1 MFRDLLGI
9 KAAEDKFLG
18 RFNHSFLVGD
28 DGVSGGGGFTD
39 DTEADDPNVVDSDND
54 VDFSELLTDDDSV
67 EDDAEG
73 DDTGE
78 EDVKPDANKKEP
90 DVKPEK
96 PAEKMYTKAELQA
109 EIDRVLADRLARER
123 AKLDADKQAEKRQAQ
138 AEAEAKTYWS
148 EMQTDQEKYFV
159 NLGFDE
165 AEAKKLAVKEVKREQ
180 RIARLEQ
187 QNAQLAQQVEVTGK
201 STGYDRQKQAV
212 LSGNP
217 QLVPYANMYAAE
229 IDAFSQNGAVVDF
242 ETAMNFIIGQ
252 KFASGELL
260 KKVKTT
266 AEQKTLANVNGR
278 KKLNVEGANLP
289 GGKVAEQVV
298 LTPFQEKFAAGTGLS
313 RKDMVSA
320 VSEQQKMKKKRGR

>member
-1 MFRDLLGI
+1 MKDLLGI

-18 RFNHSFLVGD
+18 RFNLLVGD
-28 DGVSGGGGFTD
+28 EGVSGGGGFVD
-39 DTEADDPNVVDSDND
+39 DTEADDPNVVDKDDVNLVDLLSTDESDV
-54 VDFSELLTDDDSV
+54 VDDEVTDD
-67 EDDAEG
+67 EILG
-73 DDTGE
+73 DY
-78 EDVKPDANKKEP
+78 VKPDANKKEP

-229 IDAFSQNGAVVDF
+229 IDAFSQNGAALDY
-242 ETAMNFIIGQ
+242 ETAMKQIIGD
-252 KFASGELL
+252 KFVSGELL

-289 GGKVAEQVV
+289 GSKTEQVV
-298 LTPFQEKFAAGTGLS
+298 LTPFQKKLAAGLGLS
-313 RKDMVSA
+313 EKDYASGV
-320 VSEQQKMKKKRGR
+320 VQKSKKRGR

>member
-18 RFNHSFLVGD
+18 RFNILVGE
-28 DGVSGGGGFTD
+28 DGVNGGGGFVD
-39 DTEADDPNVVDSDND
+39 DTEADDPNVVDND
-54 VDFSELLTDDDSV
+54 DDVNFSELLTDDDLV
-67 EDDAEG
+67 EDDAE
-73 DDTGE
+73 DEAGE
-78 EDVKPDANKKEP
+78 EDVKSDADKKKKP
-90 DVKPEK
+90 DVKPDPEK

-109 EIDRVLADRLARER
+109 EIDRVLVDRLARER

-148 EMQTDQEKYFV
+148 EMQADQEKYFV

-278 KKLNVEGANLP
+278 KKLNIEGANLP

-298 LTPFQEKFAAGTGLS
+298 LTPLQKKLAAGLGLS
-313 RKDMVSA
+313 EKDYASGV
-320 VSEQQKMKKKRGR
+320 VQKTKKRGR

>member
-18 RFNHSFLVGD
+18 RFNLLVGE
-28 DGVSGGGGFTD
+28 DGVNGGGGFAD
-39 DTEADDPNVVDSDND
+39 DTEADDPNVVDKDD
-54 VDFSELLTDDDSV
+54 VNLVDLLTGDDSV
-67 EDDAEG
+67 EDDAE
-73 DDTGE
+73 DEAGE
-78 EDVKPDANKKEP
+78 EDVKPDTKKKEP
-90 DVKPEK
+90 EVKPDK
-96 PAEKMYTKAELQA
+96 TAEKMYTKAELQA

-298 LTPFQEKFAAGTGLS
+298 LTPLQKKLAAGLGLS
-313 RKDMVSA
+313 EKDYASGV
-320 VSEQQKMKKKRGR
+320 VQKSKKRGR

>member
-18 RFNHSFLVGD
+18 RFNVLVGD
-28 DGVSGGGGFTD
+28 DGVNGGGGFVD
-39 DTEADDPNVVDSDND
+39 DTEADDPNVVDNDSD
-54 VDFSELLTDDDSV
+54 VDLSGLLTDDDTV

-78 EDVKPDANKKEP
+78 EDVKLDAKKKPDTKP
-90 DVKPEK
+90 DTEK

-148 EMQTDQEKYFV
+148 EMQADQEKYFV

-165 AEAKKLAVKEVKREQ
+165 AEAKKLAIKEVKREQ

-187 QNAQLAQQVEVTGK
+187 QNAHLAQQVEVTGK
-201 STGYDRQKQAV
+201 STGYERQKQAV
-212 LSGNP
+212 LNGNP
-217 QLVPYANMYAAE
+217 QLVPYANMYAAD

-289 GGKVAEQVV
+289 GSKTEQVI
-298 LTPFQEKFAAGTGLS
+298 LSPFQKKLAAGLGLS
-313 RKDMVSA
+313 EKDYASGIV
-320 VSEQQKMKKKRGR
+320 QKTKKRGR

>member
-18 RFNHSFLVGD
+18 RFNILVGD
-28 DGVSGGGGFTD
+28 DGVNGGGGFTD
-39 DTEADDPNVVDSDND
+39 DTEADDPNVVDNDND
-54 VDFSELLTDDDSV
+54 VDFSGLLNGDDAV

-73 DDTGE
+73 YEAGE
-78 EDVKPDANKKEP
+78 EDVKPDVDKKKEP
-90 DVKPEK
+90 DQK

-148 EMQTDQEKYFV
+148 EMQADQEKYFV

-165 AEAKKLAVKEVKREQ
+165 AEAKKLAIKEVKREQ

-187 QNAQLAQQVEVTGK
+187 QNAHLAQQVEVTGK
-201 STGYDRQKQAV
+201 STGYERQKQAV
-212 LSGNP
+212 LNGNP
-217 QLVPYANMYAAE
+217 QLVPYANMYAAD

-289 GGKVAEQVV
+289 GSKTEQVI
-298 LTPFQEKFAAGTGLS
+298 LSPFQKKLAAGLGLS
-313 RKDMVSA
+313 EKDYASGIV
-320 VSEQQKMKKKRGR
+320 QKTKKRGR